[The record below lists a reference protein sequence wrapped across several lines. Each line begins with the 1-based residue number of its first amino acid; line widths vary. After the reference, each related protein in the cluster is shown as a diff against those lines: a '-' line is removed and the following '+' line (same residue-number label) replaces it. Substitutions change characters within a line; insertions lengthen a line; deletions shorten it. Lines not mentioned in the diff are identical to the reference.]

1 MTKLARYLTK
11 SRFKSALECPSKLYY
26 AGKDDYANNSEGDKF
41 LSALAEG
48 GYQVGELSK
57 YYHSNG
63 NEVISE
69 NYKSQ
74 LAETSELLQ
83 SEKVI
88 IYEPAIKFKNYFI
101 RVDIIVKDGDN
112 VDLIEVKAKSFRSE
126 NEFYS
131 SKGYISSSWR
141 PYLYDVAFQVWVTE
155 SAFPDWNVTPFLLLA
170 DKNKKTSIDGL
181 NQYFTVNEDLKRE
194 SALDVPISIAANSLG
209 ESLLTKVNVKKAV
222 DMIRMGHDKDPNRK
236 SIEENKDFIS
246 RAIQYS
252 EYYEKGDKYPVSL
265 GSKCKGC
272 EFKNEDAVDLKSG
285 YEECWNEVF
294 PDFDSKAPHIF
305 DIARFSKKK
314 LDLLINRGLY
324 RLDQI
329 YNDQELINEL
339 NLNSRQIMQ
348 INKTV
353 DDANDEYID
362 RKLYE
367 ELDEWIFPLHF
378 IDFETSVV
386 AIPFHKNRS
395 PYEQIAFQFSCH
407 TYHENGDIEHYEW
420 IESEKGKFP
429 NFDFVKNLKKV
440 LDKDNG
446 TILRYATHENT
457 VLRQIRTQMI
467 DESENKYKDLINWI
481 NTVTEWDDDR
491 GDRVKGDRNMKD
503 MLKLVKNHYYHKE
516 MGGSNSIK
524 SVLPSI
530 LTISDHIRKKYS
542 KPLGYGNNLSEQVIW
557 QMNDNTGKPHDPY
570 KILPD
575 TYQDLDLPK
584 GKTLFKDAKVQD
596 GSGALIAYGKL
607 QFTEM
612 LEKEKKALIHALKQY
627 CELDTLAMV
636 LIYEHWLSVKEDIC

>member
-1 MTKLARYLTK
+1 MVKDSRYLTK
-11 SRFKSALECPSKLYY
+11 SRFKSALECPTKLYY
-26 AGKDDYANNSEGDKF
+26 AGKDDYADNSKEDKF

-57 YYHSNG
+57 SYHPDG
-63 NEVISE
+63 KEVSSE
-69 NYKSQ
+69 KDYDSQ
-74 LAETSELLQ
+74 LKKTSELLQ

-88 IYEPAIKFKNYFI
+88 IYEPAIKFENFFI
-101 RVDIIVKDGDN
+101 RVDILVKDGTA

-131 SKGYISSSWR
+131 SRGYISSSWR
-141 PYLYDVAFQVWVTE
+141 PYLYDVAFQTWVTE
-155 SAFPDWNVTPFLLLA
+155 SAFPDWTVTPFLMLA
-170 DKNKKTSIDGL
+170 DKNKKASIDGL
-181 NQYFTVNEDLKRE
+181 NQYFTVNEDITRE
-194 SALDVPISIAANSLG
+194 SALKVETSIADKALG
-209 ESLLTKVNVKKAV
+209 ETLLTKINVKKAV
-222 DMIRMGHDKDPNRK
+222 DMIRKGQDKDPKRK
-236 SIEENKDFIS
+236 SIEEKKDLIS
-246 RAIQYS
+246 RATEYS
-252 EYYEKGDKYPVSL
+252 EYYEKDEKYSVSL
-265 GSKCKGC
+265 GSKCKSC
-272 EFKNEDAVDLKSG
+272 EFKNKDALELKSG
-285 YEECWNEVF
+285 YEECWSGVF

-305 DIARFSKKK
+305 DIARFNKKK
-314 LDLLINRGLY
+314 SDLLIKRGLY

-329 YNDQELINEL
+329 HNDQELINEL
-339 NLNSRQIMQ
+339 KLNPRQIMQ

-353 DDANDEYID
+353 DDAKDEYID
-362 RKLYE
+362 SKLYE
-367 ELDEWIFPLHF
+367 ELDQWIFPLHF

-407 TYHENGDIEHYEW
+407 TYHENGDIEHHEW

-429 NFDFVKNLKKV
+429 NFDFVKNLKNV

-446 TILRYATHENT
+446 TILRYASHENT
-457 VLRQIRTQMI
+457 VLRQIRSQMI
-467 DESENKYKDLINWI
+467 DESENKYKDLIHWI
-481 NTVTEWDDDR
+481 DTVTEWDDDE
-491 GDRVKGDRNMKD
+491 GGRNMKD
-503 MLKLVKNHYYHKE
+503 MLKLVKDHYYHKR

-530 LTISDHIRKKYS
+530 LTISDHIKKKYS
-542 KPLGYGNNLSEQVIW
+542 KPVGYGNNLSEQVMW
-557 QMNDNTGKPHDPY
+557 QMNDSTGKPHDPY

-575 TYQDLDLPK
+575 TYQGLDLPK

-612 LEKEKKALIHALKQY
+612 LEEEKKALIHALKQY

-636 LIYEHWLSVKEDIC
+636 FIYEHWLSVKEDIC

>member
-1 MTKLARYLTK
+1 
-11 SRFKSALECPSKLYY
+11 
-26 AGKDDYANNSEGDKF
+26 
-41 LSALAEG
+41 
-48 GYQVGELSK
+48 
-57 YYHSNG
+57 
-63 NEVISE
+63 
-69 NYKSQ
+69 
-74 LAETSELLQ
+74 
-83 SEKVI
+83 
-88 IYEPAIKFKNYFI
+88 
-101 RVDIIVKDGDN
+101 
-112 VDLIEVKAKSFRSE
+112 
-126 NEFYS
+126 
-131 SKGYISSSWR
+131 
-141 PYLYDVAFQVWVTE
+141 
-155 SAFPDWNVTPFLLLA
+155 
-170 DKNKKTSIDGL
+170 
-181 NQYFTVNEDLKRE
+181 
-194 SALDVPISIAANSLG
+194 
-209 ESLLTKVNVKKAV
+209 
-222 DMIRMGHDKDPNRK
+222 MILMGQDKDPKRK
-236 SIEENKDFIS
+236 SVEEKRDFIP
-246 RAIQYS
+246 RATQYS
-252 EYYEKGDKYPVSL
+252 EYYEKDEKYPVLL

-272 EFKNEDAVDLKSG
+272 EFKNKDALELKSG
-285 YEECWNEVF
+285 YEECWSEVF

-305 DIARFSKKK
+305 DIARFNKKK
-314 LDLLINRGLY
+314 SDLLIKRGLY
-324 RLDQI
+324 RLDHI

-575 TYQDLDLPK
+575 TYENLDLPK

-612 LEKEKKALIHALKQY
+612 LEKEKKALVHALKQY

-636 LIYEHWLSVKEDIC
+636 LIYEHWLSIKEDVC